1 MASTASDYPPPPPP
15 PPTQLSSFRS
25 HAVDR
30 SIEFLS
36 AARTALKIAQ
46 AGYHHAGRNNNND
59 DAERTLT
66 EWLIDVNPTTL
77 TLYQQ
82 HPNNATPYNTT
93 IAENNNDENANDTAP
108 SLVRDSHSL
117 LRLLDTQL
125 AELHTLVRRRG
136 HTNDPT
142 LEIQHIIE
150 RFQEGAHEIK
160 AVCNALRLAGSRPP
174 PPPPTTRTNAAAEY
188 DNNSNSSSNNNNK
201 TQYYSSNQR
210 RKHYEIVSS
219 QLEEY
224 AHVRTDRLK
233 AELGTRSQVLRDQ
246 SHRRK
251 LLATGGG
258 GSSSSGNTTSA
269 AAAAAAAAAKITTT
283 NVSLMNNASSAAQLQ
298 SPLFL
303 TTTTTTTTATTAK
316 GNTSTTT
323 TSRIAPSSSSSSVA
337 SASSYPAHVG
347 YGGGGGGGS
356 SYSSGGR
363 IISGYGGG
371 GLHSGTTNTTSSL
384 SSTTTAMGMLQR
396 RQQQQQ
402 QQQQSNI
409 QIDNGGGGEE
419 YYDDKYSK
427 LSSTTSS
434 SSSSSM
440 QEQIIQR
447 REARDVKYRTQ
458 QARLAERT
466 LVELGAMFNKMSTLI
481 STQGEILVRIEDD
494 VENAYNDINDGQNEL
509 VKVYGYTKSNRGLII
524 KIFCILLFFIVF
536 MKLY

>member
-1 MASTASDYPPPPPP
+1 MSSTADYPPPPPP

-46 AGYHHAGRNNNND
+46 ARYHHAGRNNNNHD
-59 DAERTLT
+59 DAERTLP

-82 HPNNATPYNTT
+82 HPN
-93 IAENNNDENANDTAP
+93 IAENSNDENANDTAP

-117 LRLLDTQL
+117 LQFLDAQL

-174 PPPPTTRTNAAAEY
+174 RTNAAAAEY
-188 DNNSNSSSNNNNK
+188 DNNSNSSNNNNK
-201 TQYYSSNQR
+201 TQYSSNQR

-233 AELGTRSQVLRDQ
+233 VELGTRSQVLRDQ

-258 GSSSSGNTTSA
+258 SSSSSGNTTSS
-269 AAAAAAAAAKITTT
+269 AAAAKITT

-303 TTTTTTTTATTAK
+303 TTTTTTTTAAAAAAK
-316 GNTSTTT
+316 ANTSTTT

-337 SASSYPAHVG
+337 SASSYPAYVG
-347 YGGGGGGGS
+347 YGGGGGGS

-371 GLHSGTTNTTSSL
+371 GGVHSGTTTTTSSV
-384 SSTTTAMGMLQR
+384 SSTTTAMGMRQR
-396 RQQQQQ
+396 RQ

-427 LSSTTSS
+427 LSST

-447 REARDVKYRTQ
+447 REARDIKYRTQ

-466 LVELGAMFNKMSTLI
+466 LADLGNMFTKMSTLI

-509 VKVYGYTKSNRGLII
+509 VKVYGYTKGNRGLII

>member
-1 MASTASDYPPPPPP
+1 MSSTADYPPPPPP

-46 AGYHHAGRNNNND
+46 ARYHHAGRNNNNHD
-59 DAERTLT
+59 DAERTLP

-82 HPNNATPYNTT
+82 HPN
-93 IAENNNDENANDTAP
+93 IAENSNDENANDTAP

-117 LRLLDTQL
+117 LQFLDAQL

-174 PPPPTTRTNAAAEY
+174 RTNAAAAEY
-188 DNNSNSSSNNNNK
+188 DNNSNSSNNNNK
-201 TQYYSSNQR
+201 TQYSSNQR

-233 AELGTRSQVLRDQ
+233 VELGTRSQVLRDQ

-258 GSSSSGNTTSA
+258 SSSSSGNTTSS
-269 AAAAAAAAAKITTT
+269 AAAAKITT

-303 TTTTTTTTATTAK
+303 TTTTTTTTAAAAAAK
-316 GNTSTTT
+316 ANTSTTT

-337 SASSYPAHVG
+337 SASSYPAYVG
-347 YGGGGGGGS
+347 YGGGGGGS

-371 GLHSGTTNTTSSL
+371 GGGVHSGTTTTTSSV
-384 SSTTTAMGMLQR
+384 SSTTTAMGMRQR
-396 RQQQQQ
+396 RQ

-427 LSSTTSS
+427 LSST

-447 REARDVKYRTQ
+447 REARDIKYRTQ

-466 LVELGAMFNKMSTLI
+466 LADLGNMFTKMSTLI

-509 VKVYGYTKSNRGLII
+509 VKVYGYTKGNRGLII